1 MTIVVLRFER
11 EIVGVAVLVR
21 FEVRTTTT
29 LVGSKDMDEDNSCE
43 I

>member
-11 EIVGVAVLVR
+11 ETVVVLVR
-21 FEVRTTTT
+21 FEVRTTTV
-29 LVGSKDMDEDNSCE
+29 VGSKDMDEDNSCE